1 MDISDVEKLYNL
13 RPAYFK
19 YKDGYLIKGD
29 ADENRSIPGFYAELV
44 EKYFPEAVRYD
55 GKGRVEDWD
64 PKKLVPAMLKLIQ
77 LQKEQ
82 LDKQEERLSK
92 IESILNLKE
101 D

>member
-1 MDISDVEKLYNL
+1 MVT
-13 RPAYFK
+13 
-19 YKDGYLIKGD
+19 GD
-29 ADENRSIPGFYAELV
+29 QDENKLIPGFYAELV

-55 GKGRVEDWD
+55 SKGRVADWD

-92 IESILNLKE
+92 IESLLNLKE